1 MLTHVELTASQIL
14 FCFLHL
20 LALLNLTS
28 CDRYY
33 FTNEE
38 TKALR
43 DSLYFAQSL
52 IATSDSV
59 GMGPQNL

>member
-1 MLTHVELTASQIL
+1 MPNTVL
-14 FCFLHL
+14 FLHL
-20 LALLNLTS
+20 LVLLNLTS

-38 TKALR
+38 TKAQR

-52 IATSDSV
+52 TATSDRV
-59 GMGPQNL
+59 AIGPQNL